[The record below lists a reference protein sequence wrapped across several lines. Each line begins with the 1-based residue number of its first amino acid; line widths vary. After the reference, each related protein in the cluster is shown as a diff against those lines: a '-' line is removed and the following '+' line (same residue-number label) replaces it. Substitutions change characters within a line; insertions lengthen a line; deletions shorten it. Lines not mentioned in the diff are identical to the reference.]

1 MLSWFLTLLSGIL
14 ATALFPPFDLWPL
27 VTVALVP
34 LFAAVWNQNWKDGLK
49 TGWVFGLVYF
59 GFLLWWL
66 APTISRFGNM
76 PLLAACPVIGL
87 LVCYLALFPAAWAG
101 AAAYISSRLP
111 SRVMAGVT
119 VAVLWGGLEW
129 LRGWLL
135 SGFPWGSLSYALAPQ
150 PLLFQSADLWG
161 PYAISSILVLI
172 NFLLWDV
179 AANRDSL
186 GGVSL
191 RSVLNLLVVMIICGA
206 AATYGVIRYRTV
218 ASSDVNFPVVST
230 AAIQG
235 ALPQEMKWEPGLQRD
250 TVELYRE
257 LTNEAVSGLRPSGST
272 AGPDILIVWPET
284 AMPFFFQQGGKL
296 SDMVRE
302 TARDINGAI
311 LFGTPAYHTNS
322 RARTTYFN
330 RACLIDEKG
339 VTTGCYDKM
348 HLVPFGE
355 YLPWGFLTSWARD
368 LVPAAGD
375 FTAGT
380 SYAPLE
386 WHRIRIGVLICFE
399 SIFPELA
406 RKSVASGAN
415 CLAVITNDSW
425 FGDTGAPWQHAQMA
439 AFRAVEQRR
448 WLIRAANTG
457 ISEIISPTGQV
468 VAKSSLFRQDI
479 VAERIRLRDDRT
491 VYQRF
496 GDMPFLMFSLA
507 VIALAFVI
515 VRSQTGSGTGDEH
528 KN

>member
-1 MLSWFLTLLSGIL
+1 
-14 ATALFPPFDLWPL
+14 
-27 VTVALVP
+27 
-34 LFAAVWNQNWKDGLK
+34 
-49 TGWVFGLVYF
+49 
-59 GFLLWWL
+59 
-66 APTISRFGNM
+66 
-76 PLLAACPVIGL
+76 
-87 LVCYLALFPAAWAG
+87 
-101 AAAYISSRLP
+101 
-111 SRVMAGVT
+111 
-119 VAVLWGGLEW
+119 
-129 LRGWLL
+129 
-135 SGFPWGSLSYALAPQ
+135 
-150 PLLFQSADLWG
+150 
-161 PYAISSILVLI
+161 LI

-179 AANRDSL
+179 AANRDNL
-186 GGVSL
+186 GGFNL
-191 RSVLNLLVVMIICGA
+191 RYLLNLLVVTVICGA
-206 AATYGVIRYRTV
+206 SATYGVIRYRTV
-218 ASSDVNFPVVST
+218 ASSDVNFPAVST

-235 ALPQEMKWEPGLQRD
+235 ALPQEMKWEPGLQSD
-250 TVELYRE
+250 TVELYRQ
-257 LTNEAVSGLRPSGST
+257 LTNEAVSELRPSGTT
-272 AGPDILIVWPET
+272 AGPDILVVWPET

-302 TARDINGAI
+302 TARDINGGI
-311 LFGTPAYHTNS
+311 LFGTPAYQISSTG
-322 RARTTYFN
+322 RTTYFN

-355 YLPWGFLTSWARD
+355 YLPWGFLTSWARE

-380 SYAPLE
+380 SHAPLE

-468 VAKSSLFRQDI
+468 VAKSALFRQDI
-479 VAERIRLRDDRT
+479 VAEHIRLRDDMT
-491 VYQRF
+491 VYGRF
-496 GDMPFLMFSLA
+496 GDIPFLMFSLA
-507 VIALAFVI
+507 VIALAVVI
-515 VRSQTGSGTGDEH
+515 VHKRDSRSSG
-528 KN
+528 K